1 MPEAKPKQ
9 TIWTV
14 SQVSRSLKRLFER
27 EVPALW
33 VTGEIANFSNH
44 RSGHVYFTLK
54 DARTQISAA
63 WFNAGGAARN
73 LALRNGTAVE
83 AFGRI
88 NIYEPGGSYQLV
100 IDTLRPKGMGELQQK
115 FELLKRKLYSEGLFA
130 RERKRRLPRLPRRV
144 GVITSTDGAALR
156 DFLQILDRRYRNM
169 HVRIFPSKVQGDG
182 CAADVAQGIRFFNDA
197 AACDVIVVTRG
208 GGSIEDL
215 WGFNDERL
223 ARAIASS
230 RIPVISAVGHEVDT
244 TISDLVSDL
253 RAPTPSAAAELVV
266 DARSNL
272 QQQLGRS
279 RDRMVSALRFRLEHA
294 RRRLQAAAN
303 HHVLREP
310 RHVLRQYQ
318 QRVDH
323 LDQRLRSGLQRRQQ
337 YEHQRL
343 AHLRAR
349 LLLRSPQRQLNEAR
363 LRVATLHE
371 RAQRC
376 LQVHLQQRGDQVAR
390 LHGQMRALSPLNV
403 LDRGY
408 AILLDADGHAVRD
421 SQSVPVDSTLR
432 GLLAKGELSL
442 SVLANQSSTA
452 TVSKS

>member
-14 SQVSRSLKRLFER
+14 SQVTRSIKRLFER

-33 VTGEIANFSNH
+33 VTGEIANLSNH

-54 DARTQISAA
+54 DARTQITAA

-73 LALRNGTAVE
+73 LGLRDGTAVE

-88 NIYEPGGSYQLV
+88 SIYESSGNYQLV
-100 IDTLRPKGMGELQQK
+100 VNTLRPQGMGELQQK
-115 FELLKRKLYSEGLFA
+115 YELLKRKLHGEGLFSG
-130 RERKRRLPRLPRRV
+130 ERKRRLPRLPQSI

-156 DFLQILDRRYRNM
+156 DFLQILDRRFKNM
-169 HVRIFPSKVQGDG
+169 HIRIFPSKVQGEG

-230 RIPVISAVGHEVDT
+230 RIPVISAIGHEVDV

-266 DARSNL
+266 DTRVNL
-272 QQQLGRS
+272 QQQVSRS
-279 RDRMVSALRFRLEHA
+279 RDRLIAALRFRLERA

-310 RHVLRQYQ
+310 RHVLRQHS
-318 QRVDH
+318 QRIDH
-323 LDQRLRSGLQRRQQ
+323 LDQRLRQGLQRRQQ
-337 YEHQRL
+337 YERQRL
-343 AHLRAR
+343 EHLRAR
-349 LLLRSPQRQLNEAR
+349 LLLRSPHTPLKDAR
-363 LRVATLHE
+363 ARVGALQE

-376 LQVHLQQRGDQVAR
+376 VGLQLQQRRDRVAR
-390 LHGQMRALSPLNV
+390 IHAQLHALSPLNV
-403 LDRGY
+403 LERGY
-408 AILLDADGHAVRD
+408 AILLDAKGHALRT
-421 SQSVPVDSTLR
+421 SQEAEVGSQLR
-432 GLLAKGELSL
+432 GLLAQGEHKL
-442 SVLANQSSTA
+442 SVLANDSGAT